1 MLLLRTVKN
10 LLAANVVLKVL
21 SLIGGFSVWVILGQM
36 MVTSVWFSIPVSFY
50 NIELISIVAP
60 ETILVHLAGKRMDLR
75 ALDTQQLALHLDGN
89 QLKQ

>member
-50 NIELISIVAP
+50 NIELSVVINDKKYIFV
-60 ETILVHLAGKRMDLR
+60 LYC
-75 ALDTQQLALHLDGN
+75 N
-89 QLKQ
+89 Q